1 MISASGMEIPAK
13 VSNLKKGLGLAVLV
27 IVFDQISKWWII
39 TSVMNPPRV
48 IEVLPFFN
56 LVLAFNQGVSFGL
69 FDTGAGTGQ
78 WLLAGIAIAIS
89 IGLGVWL
96 ARAAHVT
103 VVVALGLIIG
113 GAMGNV
119 VDRFAV
125 GAVVDFLDFHAFDH
139 HWPAFNVADTGIT
152 IGAAILILESFF
164 NRKTTHSLLKNHR
177 V

>member
-78 WLLAGIAIAIS
+78 WLLAGVAIAIS

-125 GAVVDFLDFHAFDH
+125 GAVVDFLDFHAFGH

-164 NRKTTHSLLKNHR
+164 QPKDDA
-177 V
+177 

>member
-125 GAVVDFLDFHAFDH
+125 GAVVDFLDFHAFGH

-164 NRKTTHSLLKNHR
+164 QPKDDA
-177 V
+177 

>member
-1 MISASGMEIPAK
+1 VTTASDMSLPEAA
-13 VSNLKKGLGLAVLV
+13 SNLKKGLGLAILV
-27 IVFDQISKWWII
+27 IVFDQISKWWIM

-69 FDTGAGTGQ
+69 FDTGSGAGQ
-78 WLLAGIAIAIS
+78 WLLAGIATAIS

-96 ARAAHVT
+96 ARAVHIT

-119 VDRFAV
+119 VDRFTV
-125 GAVVDFLDFHAFDH
+125 GAVVDFLDFHAFGH

-164 NRKTTHSLLKNHR
+164 QPKDDA
-177 V
+177 